1 MKLSEIIQARRSVRR
16 FQAVPVEHDKI
27 FQCLEAA
34 RLAPSACNAQPWHFI
49 IVDDGELKKR
59 LAEASFSGIYAG
71 TRFAGRAP
79 VLVAVVADPA
89 WLPKAGGA
97 IRKTDFHLID
107 IGIAGEHFVLK
118 AAELGLGTCWLGW
131 FDEDKAKKVLGLAR
145 AKKIEIMLA
154 VGYPQDDPDPAR
166 HRKAL
171 EEISTFNPNVQS
183 PQQA

>member
-1 MKLSEIIQARRSVRR
+1 MELDDIIRARRSVRR
-16 FQAVPVEHDKI
+16 FRPDPVERDKI

-34 RLAPSACNAQPWHFI
+34 LIAPSACNAQPWHFV
-49 IVDDGELKKR
+49 IVDDTELKER
-59 LAEASFSGIYAG
+59 LAAEAFSGIYAG

-79 VLVAVVADPA
+79 VLVAVVADPD

-131 FDEDKAKKVLGLAR
+131 FHESKARKVLGIAR
-145 AKKIEIMLA
+145 GKKIEIMLA
-154 VGYPQDDPDPAR
+154 VGYPQDSPAPAR
-166 HRKAL
+166 QRKTL
-171 EEISTFNPNVQS
+171 EEIYTFNPNG
-183 PQQA
+183 QQLRQA